1 MSDSFSLGFF
11 FHILQCKTMSFCIDN
26 LKKKTKRRRFMIGSL
41 RLGWARARARARLV
55 KKQA

>member
-26 LKKKTKRRRFMIGSL
+26 LKKKKTKRRRFMIGSF
-41 RLGWARARARARLV
+41 RARLGSGS
-55 KKQA
+55 AR